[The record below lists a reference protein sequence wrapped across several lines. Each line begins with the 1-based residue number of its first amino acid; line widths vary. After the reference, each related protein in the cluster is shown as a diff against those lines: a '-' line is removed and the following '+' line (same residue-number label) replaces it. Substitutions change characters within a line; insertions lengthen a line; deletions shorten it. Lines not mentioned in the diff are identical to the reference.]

1 MAVNLSETGNS
12 KRIAKNT
19 MYLYIRMLFVMA
31 VSLYTSRVVLQAL
44 GASDFGLFNV
54 ISGIIL
60 LLGFFRSSLSNST
73 QRFLSVYLAKR
84 DNITARKVFNTS
96 VYIFFVFSLI
106 LLVLAE
112 SVGVWYINNILVIP
126 DGRLLA
132 ANVIYQTT
140 ILSLLVTLLTSTQ
153 TAAIISHEDMKFF
166 SYVSVLDVVA
176 KLLIALAIV
185 RVKFYDSLILYG
197 ILLFLASLID
207 PIISFVFVRRNYEE
221 CKYNFS
227 YDRTLLKEQLS
238 FVGWNACSA
247 GTVVVN
253 QQGINLI
260 LNYFCGVVVNA
271 ARGIAMQVNG
281 ALVQFTFNFMMAL
294 RPAIVKAYAVKDY
307 EYFTKLVI
315 RSSKYSLLLMLVLCA
330 PFFCYI
336 EEILYLWLGP
346 FPEHTAVFTRLVLLL
361 SLLDVL
367 ESPIW
372 SGALATG
379 KIKDYTLI
387 GSFIYLLAL
396 PASYICMFY
405 GLPPESA
412 FIALIVFRFLFLINA
427 LRVLNIITSS
437 FSIKEYL
444 KDAILPSFITI
455 LVLILVLY
463 LYVAYAPSA
472 TIYNTLFNIIMTFII
487 SAIITAFVGLKKT
500 ERVYVYNYVVSKIT
514 KSKHSCPQKDT

>member
-1 MAVNLSETGNS
+1 MAENFSTTGNN

-73 QRFLSVYLAKR
+73 QRFLSVYLAKN
-84 DNITARKVFNTS
+84 DIILARNVFNTS
-96 VYIFFVFSLI
+96 VYIFFVFSVA

-112 SVGVWYINNILVIP
+112 SIGIWYINNILVVP

-176 KLLIALAIV
+176 KLLIALAIT
-185 RVKFYDSLILYG
+185 RVNNYDSLILYG
-197 ILLFLASLID
+197 VLLFLASLIE
-207 PIISFVFVRRNYEE
+207 PVISFIFVRRNYEE
-221 CKYNFS
+221 CRYNFN

-238 FVGWNACSA
+238 FVGWNAWSA
-247 GTVVVN
+247 GTVMIN

-260 LNYFCGVVVNA
+260 LNFFSGVVVNA

-281 ALVQFTFNFMMAL
+281 ALIQFTFNFMMAL

-307 EYFTKLVI
+307 EYFSKLII
-315 RSSKYSLLLMLVLCA
+315 RSSKYSFLLMLVLCV

-346 FPEHTAVFTRLVLLL
+346 FPEHTAIFTRLILLL

-412 FIALIVFRFLFLINA
+412 FIALIVFRLMFLINA
-427 LRVLNIITSS
+427 LRVLNIISPA
-437 FSIKEYL
+437 FSIKEYI
-444 KDAILPSFITI
+444 KDAILPSFATI
-455 LVLILVLY
+455 IVLIVL
-463 LYVAYAPSA
+463 LSVYVVYVPSA
-472 TIYNTLFNIIMTFII
+472 SIYNTFVNIISTLLI
-487 SAIITAFVGLKKT
+487 SLVVAAYIGLSKK
-500 ERVYVYNYVVSKIT
+500 ERLYVYGYVTNRLKFLS
-514 KSKHSCPQKDT
+514 SSN